1 MEYTQFMDAVVK
13 TFVPDILE
21 KPELFD
27 LITTFVENIEM
38 RNININLEIFY
49 RKDYSQPLLN
59 HLPDT
64 LINYILN
71 ERESILLIVKNYD
84 DTHFDPRKQNILH
97 LKKTLMILPVYKIF
111 WQNQSSLRKSI
122 IELCQYQV
130 SLTSEFF

>member
-21 KPELFD
+21 EPELFD

-97 LKKTLMILPVYKIF
+97 PHKENLDDITSIQNILAESK
-111 WQNQSSLRKSI
+111 
-122 IELCQYQV
+122 
-130 SLTSEFF
+130 LTEEEYY